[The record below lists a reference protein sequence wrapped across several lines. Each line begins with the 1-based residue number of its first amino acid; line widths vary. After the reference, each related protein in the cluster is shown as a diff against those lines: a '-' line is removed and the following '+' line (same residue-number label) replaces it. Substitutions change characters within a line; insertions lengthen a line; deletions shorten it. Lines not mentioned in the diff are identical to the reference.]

1 MTRNPLRLAL
11 IAFAA
16 IALVAIGVL
25 YVLPAMQTS
34 EPPAVVEV
42 EDTAPAVAIDITEMQ
57 MGNPEAKVTV
67 IEYAS
72 YTCPHCATFHLGAL
86 DRIKTNYIDTGKIN
100 FIYREVY
107 FDRFGLWASMIAR
120 CDESKFFGLN
130 DLLYAGQKDWASG
143 APADVVTKLAAIG
156 KVAGL
161 TDAQLDSCL
170 SDGAKAQALND
181 WYQAN
186 ADADGITSTPSFVI
200 NGQKYP
206 NMNYQ
211 DFAAILDT
219 ELAK

>member
-11 IAFAA
+11 IAIAA

-25 YVLPAMQTS
+25 YVLPAMQT
-34 EPPAVVEV
+34 PDTPAVVEA
-42 EDTAPAVAIDITEMQ
+42 EDTTPAVSIDITEMQ

-86 DRIKTNYIDTGKIN
+86 DRIKANYIDTGKIN

-161 TDAQLDSCL
+161 TDAQLESCL